1 MILGESEKT
10 MKTQTFIKEVEQL
23 GFYTLTDGKDI
34 YIFDREISEE
44 ELYYEDDTY
53 AIASIGTDEYK
64 DFVIKGEFIDKD
76 TDVNKIYNLFKLIM
90 EYTNT
95 PIEERNVWYRLKRL
109 WNNRGGIM
117 QRLETI
123 FTISEEIKDIEFTC
137 PYCEANVSE
146 DLKVF
151 LEEQGLSWSD
161 FPDWEYE
168 PIKCP
173 FCENEIEVS
182 YEFDWG

>member
-1 MILGESEKT
+1 

-95 PIEERNVWYRLKRL
+95 PIEERKE
-109 WNNRGGIM
+109 M
-117 QRLETI
+117 FDT
-123 FTISEEIKDIEFTC
+123 
-137 PYCEANVSE
+137 
-146 DLKVF
+146 DLK
-151 LEEQGLSWSD
+151 D
-161 FPDWEYE
+161 FE
-168 PIKCP
+168 I
-173 FCENEIEVS
+173 NEVKECKN
-182 YEFDWG
+182 

>member
-53 AIASIGTDEYK
+53 AIATIGTDEYR
-64 DFVIKGEFIDKD
+64 DFVIEGKLIDKD

-95 PIEERNVWYRLKRL
+95 PIEERKE
-109 WNNRGGIM
+109 M
-117 QRLETI
+117 FDT
-123 FTISEEIKDIEFTC
+123 
-137 PYCEANVSE
+137 
-146 DLKVF
+146 DLK
-151 LEEQGLSWSD
+151 D
-161 FPDWEYE
+161 FE
-168 PIKCP
+168 I
-173 FCENEIEVS
+173 NEVKECKN
-182 YEFDWG
+182 